1 MDTSNER
8 ANQGDQGATASTD
21 SFWRPVETPAAPTES
36 VPTAQ
41 FAVPEAPMW
50 EPVESFAGSPTASM
64 AESGAPGASD
74 LTSFTAFETVSPI
87 SDTTASPA
95 PTMTSAFGLT
105 APSFADSSP
114 DPTRASIGDIDGV
127 QPSAA
132 TPAAPMMA
140 AGLSGLSGFSAVL
153 STVAAPDAPTFA
165 PPPEAQSFQ
174 PAPTPSFS
182 PVSSVADVDTTSA
195 SGTDFEPVTP
205 ASFAPASFESGS
217 FEPLNVPSSMPSVP
231 SFSPVAEFS
240 SNDNAAEYPSQE
252 FSASDSGEHSPAMAS
267 AAVPGFD
274 PVGSGFDATPSW
286 SAAAAPSDAAKPTLG
301 SLTAAAALLTP
312 AVEEGSSRFS
322 RLKKAKASDEFGAP
336 AKPAK
341 TEKVKKVKKSK
352 EVDAG
357 SLLSSRP
364 DESGSAPEAPKA
376 KRFSRGEKAAKSS
389 DEFEGSAPDGSA
401 RRKFIVPGAMALVGL
416 LGGGGYVLMSG
427 GAQTAAPVPA
437 PAVAVPASEAAPS
450 GSATTEST
458 VPSADGVPPDLA
470 LTDPAAPTGDP
481 FGADELEIEAPI
493 AALEFDEPIPALDP
507 AASTET
513 TVPASAAVPNDT
525 VPTDPVP
532 AEPATADPAAASEPV
547 PTEPAVAVA
556 TDASATAPV
565 AAPVSAGRFKVA
577 SCVSV
582 VGEVND
588 RTHRVS
594 NATITET
601 DCAAAHNSEIVSEF
615 TPDQNC
621 ETAVISFV
629 GYPSRIKQLDG
640 TVVAF
645 ALVQDKSD
653 GRSYCVASFPTM
665 PDYTGQ
671 LFGSKTVQ

>member
-8 ANQGDQGATASTD
+8 ANQGDQGATASAD
-21 SFWRPVETPAAPTES
+21 SFWRPVETPATPTES
-36 VPTAQ
+36 VSTAQ
-41 FAVPEAPMW
+41 SPVTDSTWA
-50 EPVESFAGSPTASM
+50 PVESFAGSPATSM
-64 AESGAPGASD
+64 AESGAEWGSD
-74 LTSFTAFETVSPI
+74 LTSRAAFEPVS
-87 SDTTASPA
+87 SMGDTGASAA

-105 APSFADSSP
+105 APSFADSTS
-114 DPTRASIGDIDGV
+114 TVTGEAGGV
-127 QPSAA
+127 QPSVVA
-132 TPAAPMMA
+132 PAAPMMA

-153 STVAAPDAPTFA
+153 PTPADAPDVAAPT
-165 PPPEAQSFQ
+165 EA
-174 PAPTPSFS
+174 PSFS
-182 PVSSVADVDTTSA
+182 PDSNVFGTESATATDTN
-195 SGTDFEPVTP
+195 FEPFTP
-205 ASFAPASFESGS
+205 ASFVPASLELSRDDAPA
-217 FEPLNVPSSMPSVP
+217 
-231 SFSPVAEFS
+231 
-240 SNDNAAEYPSQE
+240 
-252 FSASDSGEHSPAMAS
+252 PAMATS
-267 AAVPGFD
+267 AVPEFD
-274 PVGSGFDATPSW
+274 PVGSGFDAAPSW
-286 SAAAAPSDAAKPTLG
+286 SAVGAPSDAPKPTLG

-312 AVEEGSSRFS
+312 AAEEGSSRFG
-322 RLKKAKASDEFGAP
+322 RLKKAKASDEFGGSAKP
-336 AKPAK
+336 PKPAK

-364 DESGSAPEAPKA
+364 DEQGSAPKA
-376 KRFSRGEKAAKSS
+376 KRFGWGEKAAKSA
-389 DEFEGSAPDGSA
+389 DEFEGSAPDGSP
-401 RRKFIVPGAMALVGL
+401 RRKFIIPGAMALVGL

-427 GAQTAAPVPA
+427 GAQTAAPIPA

-470 LTDPAAPTGDP
+470 LTDPAAPAGDP
-481 FGADELEIEAPI
+481 FGGDELEIEAPI

-513 TVPASAAVPNDT
+513 TVATSAPVSAA
-525 VPTDPVP
+525 
-532 AEPATADPAAASEPV
+532 ADPAAADPAAATAPV

-556 TDASATAPV
+556 TDASAAAPV
-565 AAPVSAGRFKVA
+565 AAPVSAGRFEVA

-582 VGEVND
+582 VGEVNE

-671 LFGSKTVQ
+671 LFGSKAVQ